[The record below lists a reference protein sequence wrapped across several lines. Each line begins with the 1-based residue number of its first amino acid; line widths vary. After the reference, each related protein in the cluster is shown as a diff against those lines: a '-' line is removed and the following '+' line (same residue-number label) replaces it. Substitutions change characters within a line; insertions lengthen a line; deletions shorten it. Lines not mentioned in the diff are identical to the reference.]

1 MEMAG
6 KIALVTGAAQR
17 VGRAIALALAERGCD
32 LLIHFNNSAEEASE
46 TVALAQTAGV
56 QAVSAQADLTDIK
69 GIKQLFSALD
79 QAFDGLDLLVNS
91 AAIMQPLDLLQASE
105 EDWDRT
111 LKLNLKAPF
120 FCIQHAAQ
128 RMRKRGKGVIVN
140 ISDVAG
146 LRPWTRYPVH
156 SISKSGLEML
166 TKVAA
171 RALAPEIR
179 VNAIAPGPVLRS
191 KWIDAPRWKEI
202 TQALPL
208 RRGGSPSDVTD
219 ALIFLIENDFIT
231 GETVVVDGG
240 RNLV

>member
-6 KIALVTGAAQR
+6 KIALVTGAAHR

-32 LLIHFNNSAEEASE
+32 LLIHFNNSAEEAFE
-46 TVALAQTAGV
+46 TVALAQAAGV
-56 QAVSAQADLTDIK
+56 QAVSAQADLTDLK
-69 GIKQLFSALD
+69 GITQLFSALD

-128 RMRKRGKGVIVN
+128 RMRQRGKGVIVN

-191 KWIDAPRWKEI
+191 KSIDAPRWKEI

-219 ALIFLIENDFIT
+219 ALIFLIENDFVT